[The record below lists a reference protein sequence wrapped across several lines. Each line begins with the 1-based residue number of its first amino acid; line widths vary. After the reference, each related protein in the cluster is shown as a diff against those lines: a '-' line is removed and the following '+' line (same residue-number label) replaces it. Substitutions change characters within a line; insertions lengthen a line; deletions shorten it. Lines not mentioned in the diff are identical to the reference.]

1 VLSSSRSRGPKSR
14 AGIVSTCRRVR
25 TLKPDLLRLSDQ
37 KAALHRILERIAGE
51 TDRQKRTEA
60 LTALSVLARLR
71 RLSAILE
78 EQRTESKMPIV
89 IDWVND
95 EEVGPI
101 IQSAREEGR
110 REGRQQ
116 EGRQL
121 LLRQIEKRFGSVP
134 DWAVKRL
141 DALDTAGTEDL
152 ALRLLD
158 APSLNDLLG

>member
-1 VLSSSRSRGPKSR
+1 
-14 AGIVSTCRRVR
+14 
-25 TLKPDLLRLSDQ
+25 
-37 KAALHRILERIAGE
+37 
-51 TDRQKRTEA
+51 
-60 LTALSVLARLR
+60 
-71 RLSAILE
+71 
-78 EQRTESKMPIV
+78 MPIV